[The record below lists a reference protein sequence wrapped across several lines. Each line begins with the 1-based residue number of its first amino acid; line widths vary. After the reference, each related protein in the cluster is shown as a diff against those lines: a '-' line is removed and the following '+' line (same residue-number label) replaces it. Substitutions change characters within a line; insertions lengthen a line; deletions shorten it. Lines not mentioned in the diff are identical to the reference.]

1 MDSPSSSSSLPSS
14 PSSQPLQSSP
24 SGSGVCIPLC
34 SSPLPCLDF
43 ACHSWA
49 WFLRGAQTGESLV
62 GLVVFLLLFCFFA
75 WLLSGALTCESF
87 VASLFHCL
95 VSTAGSDMWTTNVL
109 LPLLSL
115 LLLFIVS
122 LLRCFSQVDPL
133 DCFVAHV
140 VCCFVASLLQGAW
153 RGGSTGMSSSFHY
166 SWCPFCAVVSVGH
179 CWTSLSSVLS
189 INIQVSWHGRRWWKE
204 LGDPEKGFYGWVR
217 SCNTKFFSNGTIRL
231 FCTLRPIFR
240 FATVSTFQTVLHT
253 RCKVSSKY
261 LSPNQYFSGG
271 HLDLQCRGSWHPDQC
286 NLIIKTKTTFYPQGQ
301 R

>member
-1 MDSPSSSSSLPSS
+1 
-14 PSSQPLQSSP
+14 
-24 SGSGVCIPLC
+24 
-34 SSPLPCLDF
+34 
-43 ACHSWA
+43 
-49 WFLRGAQTGESLV
+49 
-62 GLVVFLLLFCFFA
+62 
-75 WLLSGALTCESF
+75 
-87 VASLFHCL
+87 
-95 VSTAGSDMWTTNVL
+95 MWTTNIL

-217 SCNTKFFSNGTIRL
+217 SCKTKFFSNRTIR
-231 FCTLRPIFR
+231 R
-240 FATVSTFQTVLHT
+240 FVL
-253 RCKVSSKY
+253 SD
-261 LSPNQYFSGG
+261 QFSG
-271 HLDLQCRGSWHPDQC
+271 LQPSQPSRLFSIPGAKC
-286 NLIIKTKTTFYPQGQ
+286 PQNIFPQINIFQVVILTSSAEDPGTLTSVI
-301 R
+301 